1 LRNAGALYSVYTY
14 LGEGLSASG
23 YLAEDIA
30 LVVLFYGGGALV
42 GTLLGGR
49 IADRLGAQPAISIG
63 LLGLCSSLLLLLI
76 ALNSEMFV
84 SCAFGLASLSAQLF
98 FPAQLLSLANQFPN
112 SRAAILAW
120 NNSALFLGISLGS
133 LIGGQAIGRGGY
145 DFNVA
150 IAAVIAT
157 IAWISNYDGRRR
169 GETEITLPHRRFGV
183 RAG

>member
-1 LRNAGALYSVYTY
+1 M
-14 LGEGLSASG
+14 
-23 YLAEDIA
+23 
-30 LVVLFYGGGALV
+30 
-42 GTLLGGR
+42 
-49 IADRLGAQPAISIG
+49 
-63 LLGLCSSLLLLLI
+63 LLI

-98 FPAQLLSLANQFPN
+98 FPAQQLSLANQFPN

-145 DFNVA
+145 DFNVV